1 MPAGLIQEENGVGAR
16 SDPGGDLVE
25 MELHGFGVAGRQ
37 HEGGA
42 GAAFRTYRT
51 EQVGGLGPL
60 IVSGPRTRAPP
71 GPAIGELVLLADTHL
86 VLEPDFYRCARGEL
100 RADFRQACAKVF
112 FLKSSIASAS
122 CL

>member
-42 GAAFRTYRT
+42 GAALRAYRT

-60 IVSGPRTRAPP
+60 IVSGTRTRARP
-71 GPAIGELVLLADTHL
+71 GPTIGELVLLADTHL
-86 VLEPDFYRCARGEL
+86 VLEPDLYRRARSEL
-100 RADFRQACAKVF
+100 RTDFRQAVGEV
-112 FLKSSIASAS
+112 FLKALMTSGS